1 MFIAT
6 SGERHPL
13 RERINSVNGSPAG
26 EDWSHEE
33 IGRIEDLDL
42 YHILCSIE
50 SEDRS
55 EEAGEKVEQGYIPS
69 LASSHIEAI
78 AHRESTVR
86 HRITYIVVGVFVF
99 LVVARVMWIPLHLG
113 TIDEMDRVFDPMWN
127 TTLGL
132 VIGLVGYF
140 VGQRT
145 GGLGARE
152 VRSGTDL
159 RGRSNGWPSSFM

>member
-1 MFIAT
+1 
-6 SGERHPL
+6 
-13 RERINSVNGSPAG
+13 VNGSPAG

-33 IGRIEDLDL
+33 IGRIDDLDL
-42 YHILCSIE
+42 YHLWFIE
-50 SEDRS
+50 SKDQS
-55 EEAGEKVEQGYIPS
+55 GDAGEEGEEGDIRS
-69 LASSHIEAI
+69 LASNHLEVI

-159 RGRSNGWPSSFM
+159 RGRSSGLPPSFM